1 VSTTT
6 RLLLLG
12 TACGFAIGF
21 GLASLAWST
30 GHPLDRGVP
39 R

>member
-1 VSTTT
+1 VTTTT

-21 GLASLAWST
+21 GLASLAWSHA
-30 GHPLDRGVP
+30 HPLDRDVP